1 MTNLTSAASSLFY
14 YVNSPVTNMREHPQH
29 ESEIVSQ
36 VYFSEEVHIL
46 EAVTNWTKIKNVADS
61 YQGWIQN
68 NSIFSK
74 VNSFSSDLSSI
85 VVKVSRCA
93 AHLYGVQDTVYGPIL
108 TLPFDSKLQVLGPL
122 ALESNS
128 RWIKMLLIDG
138 REAYIQR
145 GDVTFSQT
153 LLNKDQMCALSL
165 QFLGLPYTWGGR
177 SSFGYDCSGFV
188 QMLYRQMGVS
198 LPRDTKDQIHSE
210 GFEAVALSSLL
221 PGDLIFFGLAE
232 DKIRH
237 VGMNVGG
244 DKFIHATVAEN
255 RPYIRFSHLADPEW
269 NGSGKLIYSAARRL
283 KA

>member
-46 EAVTNWTKIKNVADS
+46 ESVADWIKIKNVADS

-68 NSIFSK
+68 NSICSK
-74 VNSFSSDLSSI
+74 LNLLSSDISI
-85 VVKVSRCA
+85 IIAKVIRCA
-93 AHLYGVQDTVYGPIL
+93 AHLYGVQDTIYGPIV
-108 TLPFDSKLQVLGPL
+108 TLPFDSNLQILEPL
-122 ALESNS
+122 SLESNS
-128 RWIKMLLIDG
+128 RWIKTLLIDG

-145 GDVTFSQT
+145 GDVTFSQA

-188 QMLYRQMGVS
+188 QMLYRQMGVY
-198 LPRDTKDQIHSE
+198 LPRDTKDQIHFE
-210 GFEAVALSSLL
+210 GFDAVALGSLL
-221 PGDLIFFGLAE
+221 PGDLIFFGLTE

-255 RPYIRFSHLADPEW
+255 RPYIRFSHLSDAEW
-269 NGSGKLIYSAARRL
+269 NGSSRFAYSAARRL